1 MLRFLERAAHNDAE
15 RALYRYALQDKARH
29 VTYGLEHLKYAIAQR
44 DDMKLVLQQLFFFGD
59 RAFARE
65 LKDPVLREALAITFA
80 GGVEEAAT
88 EGMAE
93 YTRMMQAFMARYL
106 ESCRWL
112 GVPRDRATL
121 PQRLAQYAR
130 IA

>member
-1 MLRFLERAAHNDAE
+1 
-15 RALYRYALQDKARH
+15 
-29 VTYGLEHLKYAIAQR
+29 
-44 DDMKLVLQQLFFFGD
+44 MKLVLQQLFFFGD

-80 GGVEEAAT
+80 GGVAGAAT
-88 EGMAE
+88 DGMAQ
-93 YTRMMQAFMARYL
+93 YDRMMRSFMARYL

-112 GVPRDRATL
+112 GVPRDPATL

-130 IA
+130 AA